1 MDEFE
6 KTILGIFGGKPSNG
20 ITPPQRG
27 LYGEGVTRWRDTV
40 DAAAT
45 EYGVDSDFV
54 LGVMNQES
62 RGRED
67 ALSPKG
73 AMGPMQLMPATAQA
87 LEVDDPWDPEKN
99 IRGGTKLL
107 GMLVTKYGDKR
118 KALAAY
124 NWGEPGLD
132 RAVEKYGDQW
142 DQHLPDETRDYIEKI
157 QNTTPLEVDFD
168 SMIAGIYGIPM
179 PEQQEPAVP
188 APVDISAA
196 PAPAV
201 VKPSPV
207 ASATPEITKDSLMFS
222 TAPADQ
228 RGGTGMHRDI
238 MEPPEMVAERY
249 QATGQSESA
258 LESFLQQL
266 ESAATY
272 RKDPEA
278 LTAGRFQANPVA
290 SAIGTG
296 VGMVA
301 PALVGGQAII
311 KSAQSI
317 PQVTQLVAKYGKGGK
332 AAFDALSRM
341 SIAGGD
347 YTARFHEDL
356 TSKDEAVRNKA
367 IAGLLA
373 TVAASGASVA
383 PEILKSGWW
392 QPILQG
398 ITGGATNVAAQAV
411 TGENPLAPEA
421 AATTIFQTVLGG
433 VFGLSMAKG
442 AKAPVRNLRPQEAPA
457 PAATVKTGPDD
468 GGPVPEQA
476 LKPQEPAKIRDE
488 DIALNRALI
497 KRLEAQAK
505 ETNEPEAISEV
516 EKAATET
523 KNWENNAGK
532 DYIWTE
538 GLPIEES
545 RYVKRGTPEE
555 LEYQSRLAAIRD
567 EEAAI
572 SAAGVDRSPF
582 GKSRAIPRTE
592 PGEQPAAAVERG
604 AVPTEKLQRG
614 LPEEVQ
620 RAAEPKN
627 AEREFVDA
635 LSEDQ
640 ISRLTDPTADISD
653 IDFSNAPKGFREEID
668 LQREENGRAME
679 AYSRDQEKDLK
690 ADRQS
695 EFTIESI
702 NKNLGRWDGLSD
714 SEKIVKAE
722 RILRNLSENDKA
734 TLGIE
739 RDWDTGLYNE
749 NDLVAKI
756 EDFRSKQY
764 SENSKANAERRRLA
778 AAKKQQE
785 TPNIFRQDLRVSESS
800 ESMSGFGYD
809 IRSGKYGIDIDA
821 LDLQLDAIENKISRG
836 TFDTSQLQQTE
847 INKFPTN
854 NFSEIKKIFEKNPTR
869 ALKSLREQI
878 NKGADNGAQMRQ
890 EKEIETPNQWPEPAP
905 KPGEKRAA
913 IMLNGEVYTG
923 TSHAMA
929 MEKAFK
935 ATPKPDP
942 KSLVEG
948 LFVQDG
954 VVLNRDGTPYQTTMK
969 GFEDTRKPYEIEQ
982 ARLEQERKASQRE
995 NPLEGTMFD
1004 QNEMEARA
1012 TKQEDMF
1019 TSGLSPE
1026 EKIRSMEKEP
1036 AATVMGGVKYDP
1048 TGRGNLP
1055 KYAENINI
1063 DRIGSDYDVKR
1074 AIHDIAA
1081 EYRTSIKEN
1090 KGPKAPHEETIKL
1103 SEQIGLSKEALLN
1116 RRRGEV
1122 WDRARTLAARDLHIK
1137 AVERLIQKK
1146 NDLLKK
1152 RSDGTVTEQD
1162 MLDFLL
1168 EEKRVAAIQAEIT
1181 GLASEAGRL
1190 LESFKILSQG
1200 KRAKETFE
1208 DIRSKIEGGKSTE
1221 AILDALSKIDDS
1233 DISTIS
1239 KFIRRANKT
1248 NLAEKI
1254 NRFYIESILSAIPT
1268 DEANI
1273 AGNVVFTSMRTFLE
1287 RPATAIAEKFVA
1299 PIQGRKPQIVLS
1311 ETKHEAAGLIDA
1323 ITPAWKAFVK
1333 TLLTGEQRFFPKPT
1347 EKLATKSASK
1357 LAAFL
1362 PTRRLVAEDE
1372 FFKTIAFGAKIRAV
1386 AYRRAKADGLSGKK
1400 MDEKIAEIVKNPELY
1415 PEEYA
1420 EAWNEAKYRTFT
1432 DSPGSITKAIDK
1444 IRKAIPL
1451 KLGYYVVPFLNTPV
1465 KILKAAMERI
1475 PVTGEISLA
1484 IKASRGLKG
1493 KEVSEEIGKLIPS
1506 HLIAIPIVALAR
1518 SGLITGAG
1526 PSKKEEKNVW
1536 LKTHQPYSVKIG
1548 DAYYSYER
1556 FDPIS
1561 SIVGMVADFSM
1572 LDMTEE
1578 NQDQALEIATR
1589 IGNSI
1594 KQNILN
1600 KSFFTQLDALVSA
1613 AQEPGKYGERFIANI
1628 AGAAVPN
1635 IVARGAESVDPYVRE
1650 RGSFKEIIQARVPG
1664 ASKDLF
1670 PKRDIWGQPI
1680 ERGKTGIAA
1689 SISPVRVGKISSE
1702 KADKVLNDLKM
1713 SVGDPSRE
1721 IFKVKLNA
1729 QQYDDYKRLSGK
1741 YAFEEVSRYVE
1752 SPRFKSV
1759 DEERKKAAISDMFST
1774 SRERAASEIIR
1785 RYGLIDARQRIL
1797 SSKKPANEL
1806 FAELKKEGIN
1816 VNRAYFY
1823 KLYNMRN
1830 KTGGT
1835 KER

>member
-1 MDEFE
+1 MNQIDD
-6 KTILGIFGGKPSNG
+6 IVRGIFGGKPAGSV
-20 ITPPQRG
+20 TASPQRG
-27 LYGEGVTRWRDTV
+27 LYGEGVTRWKDTV

-411 TGENPLAPEA
+411 TGENPLTPEA
-421 AATTIFQTVLGG
+421 AASTIFQTVLGG

-442 AKAPVRNLRPQEAPA
+442 AKAPVRNLRSQEGPV
-457 PAATVKTGPDD
+457 PAATIKPGPED

-476 LKPQEPAKIRDE
+476 LKPQEPAKISDE
-488 DIALNRALI
+488 DIARNRALVE
-497 KRLEAQAK
+497 RLKK
-505 ETNEPEAISEV
+505 ESEGQTDRESLSEIDKNS
-516 EKAATET
+516 EKI
-523 KNWENNAGK
+523 NSWEKSSGK

-545 RYVKRGTPEE
+545 GYVKRGTPEE
-555 LEYQSRLAAIRD
+555 TRYQSRLAAIRD
-567 EEAAI
+567 EEATL
-572 SAAGVDRSPF
+572 AASGEDRSPF
-582 GKSRAIPRTE
+582 GKSRQLARTE
-592 PGEQPAAAVERG
+592 PGEQPAAAVERA
-604 AVPTEKLQRG
+604 AVPPEARGKPRADEAKLSLQ
-614 LPEEVQ
+614 
-620 RAAEPKN
+620 AEQE
-627 AEREFVDA
+627 ALELEFLNR
-635 LSEDQ
+635 LSDED
-640 ISRLTDPTADISD
+640 IARLQDPTRSIDD
-653 IDFSNAPKGFREEID
+653 IDFTAAPKGFREKVEF
-668 LQREENGRAME
+668 QREENARAME
-679 AYSRDQEKDLK
+679 DYSRDQAKELK
-690 ADRQS
+690 GDRQS

-722 RILRNLSENDKA
+722 RILENLSENDKA
-734 TLGIE
+734 ALGIE

-749 NDLVAKI
+749 NDLVTKI
-756 EDFRSKQY
+756 EDFRSMQY
-764 SENSKANAERRRLA
+764 SENSKANAARRKASAL
-778 AAKKQQE
+778 KKQQE
-785 TPNIFRQDLRVSESS
+785 TPNLFRQEAKDVSE
-800 ESMSGFGYD
+800 
-809 IRSGKYGIDIDA
+809 
-821 LDLQLDAIENKISRG
+821 
-836 TFDTSQLQQTE
+836 
-847 INKFPTN
+847 
-854 NFSEIKKIFEKNPTR
+854 
-869 ALKSLREQI
+869 
-878 NKGADNGAQMRQ
+878 MRQ
-890 EKEIETPNQWPEPAP
+890 GQKEEVETPNQWPEPPP

-913 IMLNGEVYTG
+913 IMLNGEVFTG

-935 ATPKPDP
+935 AINKPDP
-942 KSLVEG
+942 KSLVQG
-948 LFVQDG
+948 LFVKDG
-954 VVLNRDGTPYQTTMK
+954 VLLNKDGTPYQTTMK

-982 ARLEQERKASQRE
+982 ARIESERKAKQRE
-995 NPLEGTMFD
+995 EPLEGTMFD
-1004 QNEMEARA
+1004 KNEMEARA

-1048 TGRGNLP
+1048 TSKGNLP
-1055 KYAENINI
+1055 KYAGNVNI
-1063 DRIGSDYDVKR
+1063 DRIGSDYDAKR
-1074 AIHDIAA
+1074 AINDIAD
-1081 EYRTSIKEN
+1081 EYRKSIDAN
-1090 KGPKAPHEETIKL
+1090 KGPKATHDETVKL
-1103 SEQIGLSKEALLN
+1103 AEQIGLTKETLLK
-1116 RRRGEV
+1116 RQRGEV
-1122 WDRARTLAARDLHIK
+1122 WDRAKTVAARDLHVK
-1137 AVERLIQKK
+1137 AVERLVQKK

-1152 RSDGTVTEQD
+1152 RADGTITEQD
-1162 MLDFLL
+1162 VIDFLL
-1168 EEKRVAAIQAEIT
+1168 EEKRVAAIQAEIS
-1181 GLASEAGRL
+1181 GLAAEAGRL
-1190 LESFKILSQG
+1190 LESFKILSEG
-1200 KRAKETFE
+1200 KRARETFE
-1208 DIRSKIEGGKSTE
+1208 NIRGRIEGGKSTD
-1221 AILDALSKIDDS
+1221 AILDGLSKIDDG

-1689 SISPVRVGKISSE
+1689 SISPVRVGKISPE